1 MGVSCQESVP
11 TVVTQCYARAAMP
24 HAGTAITVRE
34 ALTLD
39 CMRGAT
45 IVAGSSGADRR
56 IRGVNVMEDA
66 DIVRWMRGGELL
78 LTTGYTIRDDPSALG
93 RLVPAL
99 AERDLAGLVVKL
111 GLYVDAVPDA
121 VVAVADRL
129 GFPLIVLPAQTMFDD
144 VLSEVLGTILNRQ
157 AVELERST
165 AIHARLTQVAVDGGS
180 FTELA
185 EAVCELLQRPVAIR
199 DAQGNV
205 LAATDAVPDD
215 DGAPHVVR
223 PIRAGDATHGEVVVW
238 TEGVDPLPHELM
250 TMEHAATVAAMA
262 IAQERSVLSSEQR
275 HRTLLLM
282 QLVSRRPV
290 DRAEIGRWA
299 TAMGWDM
306 DRARAVVLVELGDAA
321 GDRVRVAGR
330 PVEDRLVRAA
340 QDAAGPG
347 AIVWALRSGLALLV
361 EPRPSLGR
369 VARDLH
375 GALHRTGAAD
385 GVMVA
390 AGGVAAGVDA
400 LGRSY
405 EEAGATLALGRE
417 LTGRDFV
424 LQHDELG
431 VYRLLSR
438 LPLDELRRHCAEAI
452 GPLLDYDRDHNG
464 ALVHTL
470 EVFLRCERNRVRA
483 AEELFI
489 HYNTL
494 RYRLT
499 QIDELT
505 GGLSGDSTA
514 RLNLELALCAHRL
527 VLGREGA

>member
-1 MGVSCQESVP
+1 
-11 TVVTQCYARAAMP
+11 MP
-24 HAGTAITVRE
+24 DNAERGHTTGSAITVRE
-34 ALTLD
+34 ALALD

-45 IVAGSSGADRR
+45 IVAGAGGESRR

-66 DIVRWMRGGELL
+66 NIVRWMRGGELL
-78 LTTGYTIRDDPSALG
+78 LTTGYSIRDDLSALS

-99 AERDLAGLVVKL
+99 AERELAGLVIKL
-111 GLYVDAVPDA
+111 GLYVDAVPDDVA
-121 VVAVADRL
+121 AVADRL
-129 GFPLIVLPAQTMFDD
+129 GFPLIALPAQTMFDD

-157 AVELERST
+157 AVELERSS

-180 FTELA
+180 FTDLA
-185 EAVCELLQRPVAIR
+185 EAVCELVGRPVAIR
-199 DAQGNV
+199 DAQGGV
-205 LAATDAVPDD
+205 LAATDGVPEGDD
-215 DGAPHVVR
+215 PGGPQVVR
-223 PIRAGDATHGEVVVW
+223 PIRAGDATHGEVVMW

-290 DRAEIGRWA
+290 DHAEIARWA

-306 DRARAVVLVELGDAA
+306 DRARAVVLVELCDGA
-321 GDRVRVAGR
+321 GERVRVAGQ
-330 PVEDRLVRAA
+330 PGEDRLVRAA
-340 QDAAGPG
+340 QDAVSPRP
-347 AIVWALRSGLALLV
+347 IVWALRSGLALLV

-375 GALHRTGAAD
+375 AALRRTGAAD

-390 AGGVAAGVDA
+390 AGGVADDVDE

-424 LQHDELG
+424 LEHEELG

-438 LPLDELRRHCAEAI
+438 LPLDELRRHRAEAI
-452 GPLLDYDRDHNG
+452 GPLLAYDRDHNG
-464 ALVHTL
+464 SLVHTL

-499 QIDELT
+499 QIDDLT

-514 RLNLELALCAHRL
+514 RLNVELALCAHRL

>member
-1 MGVSCQESVP
+1 
-11 TVVTQCYARAAMP
+11 MP
-24 HAGTAITVRE
+24 HEAGSAITVRE
-34 ALTLD
+34 ALALD

-45 IVAGSSGADRR
+45 IVAGADGAERR

-99 AERDLAGLVVKL
+99 AERALAGLVIKL
-111 GLYVDAVPDA
+111 GLYVDGVPDD

-129 GFPLIVLPAQTMFDD
+129 GFPIVGLPTETMFDD

-180 FTELA
+180 FSELA
-185 EAVCELLQRPVAIR
+185 EAVSELVQRPVAIR
-199 DAQGNV
+199 DAQGGV
-205 LAATDAVPDD
+205 LAATAEVPDEPD
-215 DGAPHVVR
+215 APHVVR
-223 PIRAGDATHGEVVVW
+223 PIRAGDATHGDVVMW
-238 TEGVDPLPHELM
+238 TGGADLLPHELI

-282 QLVSRRPV
+282 QLVSRRPI
-290 DRAEIGRWA
+290 DRAEIARWA

-306 DRARAVVLVELGDAA
+306 DRARAVVLVELCDGA
-321 GDRVRVAGR
+321 GERVRVAGQA
-330 PVEDRLVRAA
+330 VEDRLVRAA
-340 QDAAGPG
+340 QDAVRPRP
-347 AIVWALRSGLALLV
+347 IVWALRSGLALLV

-369 VARDLH
+369 VAADLH
-375 GALHRTGAAD
+375 AALGRTGAAE

-390 AGGVAAGVDA
+390 AGGVAADVDD

-405 EEAGATLALGRE
+405 EEAGSTLALGRE
-417 LTGRDFV
+417 LSGRDFV
-424 LQHDELG
+424 LEHEELG

-438 LPLDELRRHCAEAI
+438 LPLDELRRHRAEAI
-452 GPLLDYDRDHNG
+452 GPLLEYDRGHNG

-470 EVFLRCERNRVRA
+470 EVFLRCERNRVKA
-483 AEELFI
+483 AEELFV

-494 RYRLT
+494 RYRLA
-499 QIDELT
+499 QIDDLT

-527 VLGREGA
+527 VLGREDA

>member
-1 MGVSCQESVP
+1 
-11 TVVTQCYARAAMP
+11 MP
-24 HAGTAITVRE
+24 AGSAITVGE
-34 ALTLD
+34 ALALD

-45 IVAGSSGADRR
+45 IVAGADGADRP

-78 LTTGYTIRDDPSALG
+78 LTTGYTIREDATALA

-99 AERDLAGLVVKL
+99 AKRELAGLVIKL
-111 GLYVDAVPDA
+111 GLYVESVPPDVIA
-121 VVAVADRL
+121 LADRL
-129 GFPLIVLPAQTMFDD
+129 GFPLIGLPSQTMFDD
-144 VLSEVLGTILNRQ
+144 ILAEVLGTILNRQ
-157 AVELERST
+157 AVELERSS

-185 EAVCELLQRPVAIR
+185 EAVCELVQRPVAIR
-199 DAQGNV
+199 DAQGTI
-205 LAATDAVPDD
+205 LAATDGVPDD
-215 DGAPHVVR
+215 PDAPHVVR
-223 PIRAGDATHGEVVVW
+223 PIRAGDESHGEVVMW
-238 TEGVDPLPHELM
+238 TGGVDLLRHELT

-262 IAQERSVLSSEQR
+262 IAQERSVVSSEQR

-282 QLVSRRPV
+282 QLVSRRPI
-290 DRAEIGRWA
+290 DRAELARWA

-306 DRARAVVLVELGDAA
+306 DRARAVVLVELCDGA
-321 GDRVRVAGR
+321 GERVRVAGHAG
-330 PVEDRLVRAA
+330 EDRLVRAA
-340 QDAAGPG
+340 QDAVTPQP
-347 AIVWALRSGLALLV
+347 IVWALRSGLAVLV

-375 GALHRTGAAD
+375 AALRRTGAAE

-390 AGGVAAGVDA
+390 VGGIAADVDD

-405 EEAGATLALGRE
+405 EEAGSTLALGRE
-417 LTGRDFV
+417 LSGRDFV
-424 LQHDELG
+424 LEHEELG

-438 LPLDELRRHCAEAI
+438 LPIDELRRHRAEAI
-452 GPLLDYDRDHNG
+452 GPLLEYDRDHNG
-464 ALVHTL
+464 SLVHTL
-470 EVFLRCERNRVRA
+470 EVFLRCEGNRVRA
-483 AEELFI
+483 AEELFV

-494 RYRLT
+494 RYRLA

>member
-1 MGVSCQESVP
+1 MSHDVAERGR
-11 TVVTQCYARAAMP
+11 TVAS
-24 HAGTAITVRE
+24 AITVRD
-34 ALTLD
+34 ALSLQ
-39 CMRGAT
+39 CMQGAGFL
-45 IVAGSSGADRR
+45 AGAAGAERR

-78 LTTGYTIRDDPSALG
+78 LTTGYTIRDDPSALA

-99 AERDLAGLVVKL
+99 AERDLAGLVIKV
-111 GLYVDAVPDA
+111 GLYVDAVPAD
-121 VVAVADRL
+121 VVAVADERA
-129 GFPLIVLPAQTMFDD
+129 FPIIGLPPRTMFDD
-144 VLSEVLGTILNRQ
+144 ILSEVLGTILNRQ
-157 AVELERST
+157 AVELERSN

-185 EAVCELLQRPVAIR
+185 EVVSELVHRPVTIR
-199 DAQGNV
+199 DGQGRD
-205 LAATDAVPDD
+205 LAVTAGAAPEPD
-215 DGAPHVVR
+215 APHVVR
-223 PIRAGDATHGEVVVW
+223 PIRIGDADHGEVVVW
-238 TEGVDPLPHELM
+238 TGGVDVTGHELK

-262 IAQERSVLSSEQR
+262 IAQERSVVLSEQR

-282 QLVSRRPV
+282 QLVSHRPV

-306 DRARAVVLVELGDAA
+306 DRARAVVLVDLCDREGE
-321 GDRVRVAGR
+321 RVRVAGQ
-330 PVEDRLVRAA
+330 PLEDRLVRAA
-340 QDAAGPG
+340 QDAAGRG

-361 EPRPSLGR
+361 EPGAGLGG
-369 VARDLH
+369 VARSVH
-375 GALHRTGAAD
+375 AALRRAGAAG

-390 AGGVAAGVDA
+390 AGGVAGDVDD

-405 EEAGATLALGRE
+405 EEAASTLALGRE
-417 LTGRDFV
+417 LSGHDFV
-424 LQHDELG
+424 LEHEELG

-438 LPLDELRRHCAEAI
+438 LPLDELRRHRAEAI

-494 RYRLT
+494 RYRLG
-499 QIDELT
+499 QIEKLT
-505 GGLSGDSTA
+505 GGLSGDATA
-514 RLNLELALCAHRL
+514 RLNLEVALCAHRL
-527 VLGREGA
+527 VQGREGA

>member
-1 MGVSCQESVP
+1 
-11 TVVTQCYARAAMP
+11 MP
-24 HAGTAITVRE
+24 HEVAERGHTTGSAISVRE
-34 ALTLD
+34 ALALQ

-45 IVAGSSGADRR
+45 LVAGADGADRR

-78 LTTGYTIRDDPSALG
+78 LTTGYTMRDDPSALG

-111 GLYVDAVPDA
+111 GLYVELVPA
-121 VVAVADRL
+121 EVVVVADRL
-129 GFPLIVLPAQTMFDD
+129 GFPVIGLPPQTMFDD
-144 VLSEVLGTILNRQ
+144 ILAEVLGTILNRQ
-157 AVELERST
+157 AVELERSS

-180 FTELA
+180 FSELA
-185 EAVCELLQRPVAIR
+185 EAVCELVERPVAIR

-205 LAATDAVPDD
+205 LAATAGVPDEPD
-215 DGAPHVVR
+215 APHVVR
-223 PIRAGDATHGEVVVW
+223 PIRVGDAAHGDVVMW
-238 TEGVDPLPHELM
+238 SGGVDLLPHELT

-262 IAQERSVLSSEQR
+262 IAQERSVLLSEQR

-290 DRAEIGRWA
+290 DRAEIARWA

-306 DRARAVVLVELGDAA
+306 ERARAVVLVELCDGA
-321 GDRVRVAGR
+321 GERVRVAGQ
-330 PVEDRLVRAA
+330 PIEDRLVRAA
-340 QDAAGPG
+340 QDAVGSQP
-347 AIVWALRSGLALLV
+347 IVWALRSGLALLV
-361 EPRPSLGR
+361 EPRPSLAR

-375 GALHRTGAAD
+375 AALRRTGVSD

-390 AGGVAAGVDA
+390 AGSVAADVDD

-405 EEAGATLALGRE
+405 EEAGSTLALGRE
-417 LTGRDFV
+417 LSGHDFV
-424 LQHDELG
+424 LEHEELG

-438 LPLDELRRHCAEAI
+438 LPLEELRRHRAEAL
-452 GPLLDYDRDHNG
+452 GPLLEYDRDHNG

-470 EVFLRCERNRVRA
+470 EVFLRCEHNRVRA

-494 RYRLT
+494 RYRLA
-499 QIDELT
+499 QIDTLT

-527 VLGREGA
+527 VLGREEA

>member
-1 MGVSCQESVP
+1 
-11 TVVTQCYARAAMP
+11 MP
-24 HAGTAITVRE
+24 PVAERSSTTGSAITVRE
-34 ALTLD
+34 ALALD
-39 CMRGAT
+39 CMRGAR
-45 IVAGSSGADRR
+45 IVAGANGADRR

-78 LTTGYTIRDDPSALG
+78 LTTGYTIRDDPSALA

-111 GLYVDAVPDA
+111 GLYVEAVPDD
-121 VVAVADRL
+121 VVALADRL
-129 GFPLIVLPAQTMFDD
+129 GFPLIALPSQTMFDD

-157 AVELERST
+157 AVELERSS
-165 AIHARLTQVAVDGGS
+165 AIHARLTGVAVDGGS
-180 FTELA
+180 FADLA
-185 EAVCELLQRPVAIR
+185 EAVCDLVQRPVAIR
-199 DAQGNV
+199 DGQGNV
-205 LAATDAVPDD
+205 LAATNGVPE
-215 DGAPHVVR
+215 DGDAPHVVR
-223 PIRAGDATHGEVVVW
+223 PIRAGDATHGEVVMW
-238 TEGVDPLPHELM
+238 TGGVEPLPHELT

-262 IAQERSVLSSEQR
+262 IAQERSMLLSEQR

-290 DRAEIGRWA
+290 DRAEVARWA

-306 DRARAVVLVELGDAA
+306 DRARAVVLVELGNGE
-321 GDRVRVAGR
+321 GDRVAVAGQ

-340 QDAAGPG
+340 QDAVRSRP
-347 AIVWALRSGLALLV
+347 IVWALRSGLALLV
-361 EPRPSLGR
+361 EPRPSLR
-369 VARDLH
+369 QVVRDLH
-375 GALHRTGAAD
+375 AALRRTGVASC
-385 GVMVA
+385 VMVA
-390 AGGVAAGVDA
+390 AGSIAAGVDD

-405 EEAGATLALGRE
+405 EEAGSTLALGRE
-417 LTGRDFV
+417 LNGPDFV
-424 LQHDELG
+424 LEHEELG

-438 LPLDELRRHCAEAI
+438 LPLDELRRHRAEAI
-452 GPLLDYDRDHNG
+452 GALLDYDREHNG

-494 RYRLT
+494 RYRLG
-499 QIDELT
+499 QIDRLT
-505 GGLSGDSTA
+505 GGLSGDATA

-527 VLGREGA
+527 VLGREEA

>member
-1 MGVSCQESVP
+1 
-11 TVVTQCYARAAMP
+11 MP
-24 HAGTAITVRE
+24 AGSAITVGE
-34 ALTLD
+34 ALALD

-45 IVAGSSGADRR
+45 VLAGAAGEDRR

-78 LTTGYTIRDDPSALG
+78 LTTGYTMRDDPSALG

-99 AERDLAGLVVKL
+99 AERELAGLVLKL
-111 GLYVDAVPDA
+111 GLYVDAVPED

-129 GFPLIVLPAQTMFDD
+129 GFPVIGLPPQTMFDD

-157 AVELERST
+157 AVELERSS

-185 EAVCELLQRPVAIR
+185 EAVCELVGRPVAIR
-199 DAQGNV
+199 DAQGAV
-205 LAATDAVPDD
+205 LAATDGVPADAD

-223 PIRAGDATHGEVVVW
+223 PIRAGHATHGEVVMW
-238 TEGVDPLPHELM
+238 TEGVEPLPHELM

-282 QLVSRRPV
+282 QLVSRRPI
-290 DRAEIGRWA
+290 DRAELARWA

-306 DRARAVVLVELGDAA
+306 DRARAVVLVELCDGA
-321 GDRVRVAGR
+321 GERVRVAGQA
-330 PVEDRLVRAA
+330 VEDRVVRAA
-340 QDAAGPG
+340 QDAVRPRP
-347 AIVWALRSGLALLV
+347 IVWALRSGLAMLV

-375 GALHRTGAAD
+375 DALGRTGAAE

-390 AGGVAAGVDA
+390 AGGVAADVDE

-405 EEAGATLALGRE
+405 EEAGSTLALGRE
-417 LTGRDFV
+417 LSGRDFV
-424 LQHDELG
+424 LQHEELG

-438 LPLDELRRHCAEAI
+438 LPLDELRRHRAEAI
-452 GPLLDYDRDHNG
+452 GPLLEYDRDHNG

-470 EVFLRCERNRVRA
+470 EVFLRCERNRVKA

-494 RYRLT
+494 RYRLG
-499 QIDELT
+499 QIDQLT

-527 VLGREGA
+527 VLGREDA

>member
-1 MGVSCQESVP
+1 
-11 TVVTQCYARAAMP
+11 MP
-24 HAGTAITVRE
+24 HEAAERARTAGSAITVRE
-34 ALTLD
+34 ALALD
-39 CMRGAT
+39 CMRGAR
-45 IVAGSSGADRR
+45 IVAGADGAGRL

-66 DIVRWMRGGELL
+66 NIVRWMRGGELL
-78 LTTGYTIRDDPSALG
+78 LTTGYTIRDDPAALE

-99 AERDLAGLVVKL
+99 AERDLAGLVIKL
-111 GLYVDAVPDA
+111 GLYVDAVPDD
-121 VVAVADRL
+121 VAALADRL
-129 GFPLIVLPAQTMFDD
+129 GFPLVALPAQTMFDD

-157 AVELERST
+157 AVELERSS

-185 EAVCELLQRPVAIR
+185 EAVSELAQRPVAIR
-199 DAQGNV
+199 DVQGNV
-205 LAATDAVPDD
+205 LAATDGVPAEA
-215 DGAPHVVR
+215 GAPHVVR
-223 PIRAGDATHGEVVVW
+223 PIRAGDAAHGEVVMW
-238 TEGVDPLPHELM
+238 TGGVDLLPHELT

-262 IAQERSVLSSEQR
+262 IAQERSVVSSEQR

-282 QLVSRRPV
+282 QLVSRQPV
-290 DRAEIGRWA
+290 DRAEIARWA

-306 DRARAVVLVELGDAA
+306 ERARAVVLVELCDGT
-321 GDRVRVAGR
+321 GERVRVAGQ

-340 QDAAGPG
+340 QDAVSSQP
-347 AIVWALRSGLALLV
+347 IVWALRAGLALLV

-369 VARDLH
+369 VTRDLH
-375 GALHRTGAAD
+375 GALRRAGAAE

-390 AGGVAAGVDA
+390 AGGVAADVDE

-405 EEAGATLALGRE
+405 EEAASTLALGRE
-417 LTGRDFV
+417 LSGQDFV
-424 LQHDELG
+424 LEHEELG

-438 LPLDELRRHCAEAI
+438 LPLDELRRHRAEAI
-452 GPLLDYDRDHNG
+452 GPLLAYDRDHNG

-470 EVFLRCERNRVRA
+470 EVFLRCERNRVKA

-494 RYRLT
+494 RYRLG
-499 QIDELT
+499 QIDQLT
-505 GGLSGDSTA
+505 GGLSGDATA

-527 VLGREGA
+527 VLGREEA

>member
-1 MGVSCQESVP
+1 
-11 TVVTQCYARAAMP
+11 MP
-24 HAGTAITVRE
+24 HEAAERARTAESAITVRE
-34 ALTLD
+34 ALALD

-45 IVAGSSGADRR
+45 IVAGADGDGRR

-78 LTTGYTIRDDPSALG
+78 LTTGYTIRDDSAALG

-99 AERDLAGLVVKL
+99 AERDLAGLVLKL
-111 GLYVDAVPDA
+111 GLYIDRVPDD
-121 VVAVADRL
+121 VVALADRL
-129 GFPLIVLPAQTMFDD
+129 GFPLIGLPPRTMFDD

-157 AVELERST
+157 AVELERSS

-180 FTELA
+180 FNELA
-185 EAVCELLQRPVAIR
+185 DAVSELIGRPVAIR
-199 DAQGNV
+199 DAQGAV
-205 LAATDAVPDD
+205 LAATDGVPQDD
-215 DGAPHVVR
+215 PDAPHVVR
-223 PIRAGDATHGEVVVW
+223 PIRVGDTAHGEVVMW
-238 TEGVDPLPHELM
+238 TGGVDLLPHELT

-262 IAQERSVLSSEQR
+262 IAQERSVLLSEQR

-282 QLVSRRPV
+282 QLVSRQPV
-290 DRAEIGRWA
+290 DRAEVARWA

-306 DRARAVVLVELGDAA
+306 DRARAVVLVDLCDGA
-321 GDRVRVAGR
+321 GERVRVAGQ

-340 QDAAGPG
+340 QDAVVSQP
-347 AIVWALRSGLALLV
+347 IVWALRSGLALLV
-361 EPRPSLGR
+361 EPRPSLRR

-375 GALHRTGAAD
+375 AALLRTGAAV

-390 AGGVAAGVDA
+390 AGGVADDLDD

-405 EEAGATLALGRE
+405 EEAASTLALGRE
-417 LTGRDFV
+417 LSGHDFV
-424 LQHDELG
+424 LEHEELG

-438 LPLDELRRHCAEAI
+438 LPLDELRRHRAEAI
-452 GPLLDYDRDHNG
+452 GPLLEYDRAHNG

-470 EVFLRCERNRVRA
+470 EVFLRCERNRVKA

-489 HYNTL
+489 HYNPL
-494 RYRLT
+494 RYRLG
-499 QIDELT
+499 QIDQLT

-527 VLGREGA
+527 VLGREEA